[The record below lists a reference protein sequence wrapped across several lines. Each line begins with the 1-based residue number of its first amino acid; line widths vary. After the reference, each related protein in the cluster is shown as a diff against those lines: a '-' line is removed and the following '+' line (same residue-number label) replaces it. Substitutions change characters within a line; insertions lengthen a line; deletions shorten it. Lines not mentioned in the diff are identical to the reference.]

1 MTARAHHEHSTK
13 ETMTMR
19 RTRRSRTS
27 GRMRAAVVAVTG
39 IALLA
44 GCGSHLSETEL
55 AATQGAISVPTAV
68 AAAPGTGDVG
78 GTGAVPGAVDPGA
91 AAPAAGA
98 GTDAGTVAGTDPA
111 AGPGAGA
118 SAAPGKATTDNT
130 AKVPG
135 TNVDVPVPAGPRDEI
150 VMCSFGNSSGVLGA
164 VTGPAPVANKAW
176 EAYINAKGG
185 LAGHKVRMIIA
196 DTGGAAANAQ
206 AIAQKC
212 VEQEKAVAFFNE
224 YSFGELDGAIPYLKS
239 KGVPVIGSIGG
250 AISSDHSIMV
260 FNPMNGA
267 DVGQAWGFINTIAA
281 QTDKK
286 KLGVLY
292 CQEASTCAQ
301 QISSFSKLL
310 PHKGLEIVY
319 KAQVSLVQPD
329 YTAQLLQAKNA
340 GAEVMVLLLDSASVG
355 RVARNAAQQNYTP
368 ILAGTYNLGIQA
380 TLDQGPILNGLLLAS
395 RTPAYSTSPLLKDY
409 RDAMARYQPG
419 KVTGDVGAG
428 AFVVGALLEK
438 YAGKFLNKK
447 TVTSQDFL
455 DLLYSL
461 KNEKLGGLLPGITF
475 AKSDDRTQTNRCIAP
490 VRLENGAFVQR
501 SGFVCAPDWKPGT

>member
-1 MTARAHHEHSTK
+1 MSRS
-13 ETMTMR
+13 
-19 RTRRSRTS
+19 RRSWTS
-27 GRMRAAVVAVTG
+27 PRIRAVGAGAAAL
-39 IALLA
+39 ALLA
-44 GCGSHLSETEL
+44 GCGSHLTEAEL
-55 AATQGAISVPTAV
+55 AASQGAISVPTSVAV
-68 AAAPGTGDVG
+68 APGADQQVA
-78 GTGAVPGAVDPGA
+78 GAVPGAIVPGA
-91 AAPAAGA
+91 AVPGTAPTT
-98 GTDAGTVAGTDPA
+98 TDAGTGAAGQPVAGATT
-111 AGPGAGA
+111 G
-118 SAAPGKATTDNT
+118 PGKASTDTT
-130 AKVPG
+130 KVPG
-135 TNVDVPVPAGPRDEI
+135 TDAAVPGAGPRDEI

-176 EAYINAKGG
+176 ESYINAKGG
-185 LAGHKVRMIIA
+185 LAGHRVRMIIA
-196 DTGGAAANAQ
+196 DTGGAASNAQ

-224 YSFGELDGAIPYLKS
+224 YSFGELDGAIPYLKA

-267 DVGQAWGFINTIAA
+267 DVGQAWGFVNTIAA

-301 QISSFSKLL
+301 QISTFSKLL
-310 PHKGLEIVY
+310 PYKGLNIVY

-340 GAEVMVLLLDSASVG
+340 GAEVMVLLMDSASVG
-355 RVARNAAQQNYTP
+355 RIARNAAQQNFSP

-409 RDAMARYQPG
+409 RDSMARYQPG

-438 YAGKFLNKK
+438 YASKFLAKK

-490 VRLENGAFVQR
+490 VRLENGGFSQ
-501 SGFVCAPDWKPGT
+501 SGGFVCAPDWKPGT

>member
-1 MTARAHHEHSTK
+1 MS
-13 ETMTMR
+13 
-19 RTRRSRTS
+19 RTRRRPSRQPS
-27 GRMRAAVVAVTG
+27 RRLGAAG
-39 IALLA
+39 IGLTLLALVA
-44 GCGSHLSETEL
+44 GCGSHLSEAEL
-55 AATQGAISVPTAV
+55 AATQGAISVPTSVAVAPGSGEQAV
-68 AAAPGTGDVG
+68 AAG
-78 GTGAVPGAVDPGA
+78 VPGAVVPGA
-91 AAPAAGA
+91 EVPAAGA
-98 GTDAGTVAGTDPA
+98 GATGTAGQPGAVGKPAPGTGTTPGKVGTD
-111 AGPGAGA
+111 
-118 SAAPGKATTDNT
+118 TV
-130 AKVPG
+130 KVPG
-135 TNVDVPVPAGPRDEI
+135 TDATVPVPAGPRDEI

-164 VTGPAPVANKAW
+164 VTGPAPVANAAW
-176 EAYINAKGG
+176 ASYINAKGG
-185 LAGHKVRMIIA
+185 LAGHRIRMIIA

-224 YSFGELDGAIPYLKS
+224 YSFGELDGAIPYLKA

-310 PHKGLEIVY
+310 PYKGLEIVY

-340 GAEVMVLLLDSASVG
+340 GAEVMVLLMDSASVG
-355 RVARNAAQQNYTP
+355 RIARNAAQQNYSP

-380 TLDQGPILNGLLLAS
+380 TLDQGPVLNGLLLAS
-395 RTPAYSTSPLLKDY
+395 RTPAYTTSPLLKDY
-409 RDAMARYQPG
+409 RDSMARYQPG
-419 KVTGDVGAG
+419 KVLGDVGAG

-438 YAGKFLNKK
+438 YATKFLAKK
-447 TVTSQDFL
+447 TVSSQDFL

-461 KNEKLGGLLPGITF
+461 KDEKLGGLLPGITF

-501 SGFVCAPDWKPGT
+501 GGFVCAPDWKPGT

>member
-1 MTARAHHEHSTK
+1 MS
-13 ETMTMR
+13 
-19 RTRRSRTS
+19 RTRCPRTFPRL
-27 GRMRAAVVAVTG
+27 GAAG
-39 IALLA
+39 IGLTLLALVA

-55 AATQGAISVPTAV
+55 AATQGAISLPTSVAV
-68 AAAPGTGDVG
+68 A
-78 GTGAVPGAVDPGA
+78 PGAEPV
-91 AAPAAGA
+91 
-98 GTDAGTVAGTDPA
+98 A
-111 AGPGAGA
+111 AGPGAVVPGA
-118 SAAPGKATTDNT
+118 EVPEAGSGTTGTAGQPDTAGKPATDAGTTPGQAGTATV
-130 AKVPG
+130 KVPG
-135 TNVDVPVPAGPRDEI
+135 TDATVPVPAGPRDEI

-164 VTGPAPVANKAW
+164 VTGPAPVANAAW
-176 EAYINAKGG
+176 ASYINAKGG
-185 LAGHKVRMIIA
+185 LAGHRIRMIIA

-224 YSFGELDGAIPYLKS
+224 YSFGELDGAIPYLKA

-250 AISSDHSIMV
+250 AVSSDHSIMV

-310 PHKGLEIVY
+310 PYKGLEIVY

-340 GAEVMVLLLDSASVG
+340 GAEVMVLLMDSASVG
-355 RVARNAAQQNYTP
+355 RIARNAAQQNYSP

-380 TLDQGPILNGLLLAS
+380 TLDQGPVLNGLLLAS
-395 RTPAYSTSPLLKDY
+395 RTPAYTTSPLLKDY
-409 RDAMARYQPG
+409 RDSMARYQPG

-438 YAGKFLNKK
+438 YAAKFLGKK

-461 KNEKLGGLLPGITF
+461 KDEKLGGLLPGITF
-475 AKSDDRTQTNRCIAP
+475 ARTDDRTQTNRCIAP
-490 VRLENGAFVQR
+490 VRLENGAFLQR
-501 SGFVCAPDWKPGT
+501 GGFVCAPDWKPGT